1 MAQITVS
8 AGTISAPMLVPPSA
22 LVTVTPDAGAYTVI
36 EYSTDNAAAVANGV
50 ATWYR
55 RARGDAL
62 AASVYHVSD
71 PAFLRFTPIGG
82 GTAINLDLNPSASA
96 MSGYHSARSA
106 NGSNKILPGGQ
117 AIMELPEGQ
126 ALTVTG
132 AAGTV
137 GTLVRTDAAGT
148 VQPAVTIGASSFTTP
163 AYPGTQKFLI
173 SCAAGGVDV
182 SVGAAV
188 LGVKQ
193 DATAPYG
200 LFICCGD
207 SRTRYGSPGRE
218 PGIFDGRTKY
228 LTTGGI
234 SGSWMPDI
242 IMDGSAPLNATGN
255 LASDATG
262 RVRWTLAGDTAGPW
276 TDVSQGGWFYLP
288 SGTLANAG
296 LFVSVLASVAPV
308 LNGSATCTAGG
319 YPFSWDYDLRGHS
332 TWIAGALGG
341 RFRDYQ
347 GYAIGGCKTSD
358 VVKFMPQMFKSP
370 VDSMYLQ
377 VGVNDIPNTG
387 ATTVQRDAL
396 IANLKT
402 IIDYCAARVRRLYV
416 GEIFAAA
423 VKDATGTKYLAQADT
438 AIRDYCR
445 TKKGVRSVQANN
457 RLVTYT
463 TTNVVSRTGMYGD
476 DLHFAPLGASTAP
489 DSLIEAVKEDS
500 PFAGL
505 RRAPLDTW
513 DATLQTGV
521 INPNPTFVGSG
532 GGTAAGVSGIV
543 PAQWEFA
550 RSGTTQTV
558 VGANVA
564 ATDGGPDW
572 YEVAFANAAANDYH
586 VLRVPGGVALPT
598 GIANGDYMQL
608 YGDIRVG
615 ETTGNGL
622 ALFTVFVDN
631 VSTTNNITL
640 LQLQPGNNVTNFG
653 AEYRPLELF
662 SEPQKWLD
670 VSANVRPQIRIG
682 GAVGGTGKVRMRNMR
697 LEKVP
702 GPINP

>member
-1 MAQITVS
+1 MIEFGDFVKNSVLARLRKLSSPSVS
-8 AGTISAPMLVPPSA
+8 GVVPGSPRTFI
-22 LVTVTPDAGAYTVI
+22 LQ
-36 EYSTDNAAAVANGV
+36 E
-50 ATWYR
+50 
-55 RARGDAL
+55 GDAL
-62 AASVYHVSD
+62 
-71 PAFLRFTPIGG
+71 TI
-82 GTAINLDLNPSASA
+82 
-96 MSGYHSARSA
+96 
-106 NGSNKILPGGQ
+106 
-117 AIMELPEGQ
+117 
-126 ALTVTG
+126 TG
-132 AAGTV
+132 AAATTGTV
-137 GTLVRTDAAGT
+137 QRLDAAGSWAIG
-148 VQPAVTIGASSFTTP
+148 VGKLPTIGAFS
-163 AYPGTQKFLI
+163 GTSRF
-173 SCAAGGVDV
+173 SVTCTAGSVDV

-188 LGVKQ
+188 LGAKM
-193 DATAPYG
+193 DSTAPYG
-200 LFICCGD
+200 LFLCVGD

-242 IMDGSAPLNATGN
+242 IMDGSAPLNGTGT

-262 RVRWTLAGDTAGPW
+262 RVRWTLTGDTAGPW
-276 TDVSQGGWFYLP
+276 TDVSQGGWYYLP
-288 SGTLANAG
+288 SGTPTNAG
-296 LFVSVLASVAPV
+296 LFVSVLASVSPV

-358 VVKFMPQMFKSP
+358 VVKFMPQMFKTP

-377 VGVNDIPNTG
+377 AGVNDIPNTG

-416 GEIFAAA
+416 GEIFAAS

-438 AIRDYCR
+438 AIREYCR
-445 TKKGVRSVQANN
+445 EVTGVRFVQAND

-463 TTNVVSRTGMYGD
+463 TTNVVSRAGMYGD
-476 DLHFAPLGASTAP
+476 NLHLAPYGASTAP
-489 DSLIEAVKEDS
+489 ISLIDAVKEDS

-505 RRAPLDTW
+505 RRVPLDAW
-513 DATLQTGV
+513 DSTLQTGV

-532 GGTAAGVSGIV
+532 GTATTGVTGVV
-543 PAQWEFA
+543 PAGWAFA
-550 RSGTTQTV
+550 LSGTTQTI
-558 VGANVA
+558 VGSNVA

-572 YEVAFANAAANDYH
+572 YQVTFAAASASDYH
-586 VLRVPGGVALPT
+586 VLRVTGLAVPA
-598 GIANGDYMQL
+598 GIAVGDYL
-608 YGDIRVG
+608 RLAFDGAVG
-615 ETTGNGL
+615 EMTGNGL

-631 VSTTNNITL
+631 TTTTNNITL
-640 LQLQPGNNVTNFG
+640 IQLQPGNNVATFG
-653 AEYRPLELF
+653 TEYRPLELS

-670 VSANVRPQIRIG
+670 VTATMRVQIRIG
-682 GAVGGTGKVRMRNMR
+682 GAVGGTGNVRMRNLR
-697 LEKVP
+697 LEKVA

>member
-1 MAQITVS
+1 MTIRLLSTYDSFPPQSILTLAPAIEAALIADGNASATLTGGTVAYRERAPVMIQPAVQKRGTVNLIANRKAIVPLTEGTALTITPT
-8 AGTISAPMLVPPSA
+8 AGT
-22 LVTVTPDAGAYTVI
+22 T
-36 EYSTDNAAAVANGV
+36 
-50 ATWYR
+50 
-55 RARGDAL
+55 
-62 AASVYHVSD
+62 
-71 PAFLRFTPIGG
+71 
-82 GTAINLDLNPSASA
+82 GT
-96 MSGYHSARSA
+96 YQRY
-106 NGSNKILPGGQ
+106 
-117 AIMELPEGQ
+117 
-126 ALTVTG
+126 
-132 AAGTV
+132 
-137 GTLVRTDAAGT
+137 DAAGA
-148 VQPAVTIGASSFTTP
+148 AVGVEGVIGIKALTFGPSDGDYTIEIKCAT
-163 AYPGTQKFLI
+163 GTMAVKV
-173 SCAAGGVDV
+173 SDAAAGAKID
-182 SVGAAV
+182 S
-188 LGVKQ
+188 
-193 DATAPYG
+193 TAPYG
-200 LFICCGD
+200 LFLCVGD

-218 PGIFDGRTKY
+218 PGVFDGRTKY

-242 IMDGSAPLNATGN
+242 IMDGSAPLNGTGT

-288 SGTLANAG
+288 SGTPTNAG

-358 VVKFMPQMFKSP
+358 AVKFMPQMFKSP

-396 IANLKT
+396 IANVKT

-438 AIRDYCR
+438 AIRDYCH

-505 RRAPLDTW
+505 RRAPLDAW

-532 GGTAAGVSGIV
+532 GTTTTGVTGVV
-543 PAQWEFA
+543 PAFWAFA
-550 RSGTTQTV
+550 LSGTTQTV

-586 VLRVPGGVALPT
+586 VLRVT
-598 GIANGDYMQL
+598 GIAVPSGIAVGDYLQL
-608 YGDIRVG
+608 SGDFRVG

-631 VSTTNNITL
+631 TTTTNNITL
-640 LQLQPGNNVTNFG
+640 IQLQPGNNVANFG
-653 AEYRPLELF
+653 TEYRPLELS

-670 VSANVRPQIRIG
+670 VTATLRVQIRIG
-682 GAVGGTGKVRMRNMR
+682 GAVGGTGKVRMRNLR
-697 LEKVP
+697 LEKVA
-702 GPINP
+702 GPALP